1 MSEQPTAPPHDAEA
15 LRATERWFVQH
26 GLPYFVPEEREAARS
41 ALHSRRTLLTLVL
54 IPLTCSITNGIGV
67 GVIVYV
73 VLSVLGGRARAVPGL
88 LWLLA
93 AAFGVYFG
101 LQLT

>member
-1 MSEQPTAPPHDAEA
+1 MPERIDTPPHSNGLGTLSPGADYA
-15 LRATERWFVQH
+15 LTDGFPA
-26 GLPYFVPEEREAARS
+26 
-41 ALHSRRTLLTLVL
+41 LLTLVL

-73 VLSVLGGRARAVPGL
+73 LLSVLGGRARAVPGL

-93 AAFGVYFG
+93 AAFVLYF
-101 LQLT
+101 LLLLV